1 METQEGFLSMTD
13 SLKALLEPECERASS
28 AAIGAFDGIHLGHQH
43 ILKET
48 VSYARRE
55 GLDSTA
61 ILFDPLP
68 SQFFGRLGMDQR
80 TLLPDEQKEMLD
92 HLGITRTII
101 LPFTRE
107 IADMPAETFLE
118 QMQSVLHCRKLFMGE
133 DFSLGKGRTGNP
145 AVIARLGEK
154 LNYTAE
160 IIPKD
165 VMDGEVISSTRIRSL
180 LNSGRVEEANR
191 LLGYPFFFSG
201 EIIHGAARGRKL
213 GFPTL
218 NVSIPAGKTRLPNGV
233 YAVNVLIDGEKYAS
247 VTNIG
252 VRPTFGMDDLGVV
265 VESFLLNAAGDFYG
279 KTIRLEFIKM
289 LREEIRFSSADAL
302 KEQISR
308 DIRNAEEILS

>member
-1 METQEGFLSMTD
+1 MTD
-13 SLKALLEPECERASS
+13 NLTGLLEPECERYSS
-28 AAIGAFDGIHLGHQH
+28 VAIGAFDGIHLGHQH
-43 ILKET
+43 ILRDT
-48 VSYARRE
+48 AAYARRE
-55 GLDSTA
+55 DLDSVA

-80 TLLPDEQKEMLD
+80 ILLPDEQKEKLEN
-92 HLGITRTII
+92 LGITRTII

-107 IADMPAETFLE
+107 IADLAARSFLE

-133 DFSLGKGRTGNP
+133 DFSIGKDRTGNSG
-145 AVIARLGEK
+145 VIAQFGKK

-165 VMDGEVISSTRIRSL
+165 VMDGEVISSTRIRTL
-180 LNSGRVEEANR
+180 LNKGRVDQANR

-218 NVSIPAGKTRLPNGV
+218 NVSIPAAKTRLPNGV
-233 YAVNVLIDGEKYAS
+233 YAVNVLVDGEKYTS

-252 VRPTFGMDDLGVV
+252 VRPTFGSDERGVLA
-265 VESFLLNAAGDFYG
+265 ESFLLNAAGDFYG

-289 LREEIRFSSADAL
+289 LREEIRFPSADAL

-308 DIRNAEEILS
+308 DIRSAEEILS

>member
-1 METQEGFLSMTD
+1 MTG
-13 SLKALLEPECERASS
+13 SLANLLGPECVKSCS

-43 ILKET
+43 ILKDM
-48 VSYARRE
+48 VAYARRE
-55 GLDSTA
+55 GLYSAA

-80 TLLPDEQKEMLD
+80 ILLSSEQKEMLEL
-92 HLGITRTII
+92 LGVTRTII

-107 IADMPAETFLE
+107 IADLPAETFLT

-133 DFSLGKGRTGNP
+133 DFSLGKGRAGDP
-145 AVIARLGEK
+145 AFITRLGKK
-154 LNYTAE
+154 LNYGTE
-160 IIPKD
+160 VIPKD

-191 LLGYPFFFSG
+191 LLGYSFFFSG
-201 EIIHGAARGRKL
+201 ETIHGAARGRKL

-218 NVSIPAGKTRLPNGV
+218 NISIPEAKTRLPNGV
-233 YAVNVLIDGEKYAS
+233 YAVNVFIDGNKFAS

-252 VRPTFGMDDLGVV
+252 VRPTFGMDDRGVL
-265 VESFLLNAAGDFYG
+265 VESFLLDAAGDFYG
-279 KTIRLEFIKM
+279 KRVRLEFKKM
-289 LREEIRFSSADAL
+289 LRKEIRFPSADAL

-308 DIRNAEEILS
+308 DIQSAKEILY